1 MRAPHAPLEVHE
13 HTFGELKDGGI
24 LLETLA
30 SEICGTDVHL
40 HEGRL
45 ASVPWPIIPGHVSC
59 GLVVKTGG
67 MPRDPFGEEIRPG
80 DVVTFYDVFGQC
92 GSCYSCLVAKQ
103 ETRCPHRRVYGI
115 TTSAHDGLLGG
126 WATHIELRPGVRT
139 VKLGRGVSVNDFMGG
154 GCGLPTGFSAVERGG
169 VVFGDVVLVQGAG
182 PVGQSAAIFA
192 KLCGAGRV
200 LMIGGPKNRIEAALA
215 RGADEAIELGAMKD
229 PEDRRRW
236 VLDQSQGRGADLVIE
251 ATGNPDA
258 VKEALELVRDGGRV
272 VVVGQYTD
280 AGDITISPHRHLNR
294 KHVTL
299 FGSWGYEFRHL
310 HLSMGGLERTRT
322 RFDWAGFVTREYGLD
337 QAGEALEAMKNQAVL
352 KALIRP
358 SNPRDVAPIERPE
371 AAGAESVPS

>member
-1 MRAPHAPLEVHE
+1 MTSPHAPLEMRE
-13 HTFGELKDGGI
+13 HPRPNLPEGGI

-45 ASVPWPIIPGHVSC
+45 DSVPWPIIPGHVSC
-59 GLVVKTGG
+59 GRVVEVKGT
-67 MPRDPFGEEIRPG
+67 PRDPFGEEISPG

-115 TTSAHDGLLGG
+115 TTSAKDGLLGG

-139 VKLGRGVSVNDFMGG
+139 VKLSGGVTVRDFMGG

-169 VVFGDVVLVQGAG
+169 VVFGDTVLVQGAG

-192 KLCGAGRV
+192 KLSGAGRV
-200 LMIGGPKNRIEAALA
+200 LMIGGPKDRIEAARA
-215 RGADEAIELGAMKD
+215 RGVDEALDIEVVRD
-229 PEDRRRW
+229 PEERKRWLLDLTRR
-236 VLDQSQGRGADLVIE
+236 RGADLVIE
-251 ATGNPDA
+251 ATGNPSA
-258 VKEALELVRDGGRV
+258 VREGLELVRDGGRM

-310 HLSMGGLERTRT
+310 YLSMGGLERTRE
-322 RFDWAGFVTREYGLD
+322 RYDWAGFISREYGLERAD
-337 QAGEALEAMKNQAVL
+337 EALEDMKKQSVL

-358 SNPRDVAPIERPE
+358 GV
-371 AAGAESVPS
+371 

>member
-1 MRAPHAPLEVHE
+1 MNAPHAPLSMRE
-13 HTFGELKDGGI
+13 HALPVLPEGGV

-30 SEICGTDVHL
+30 SEVCGTDVHL

-45 ASVPWPIIPGHVSC
+45 DSVPWPIIPGHVSC
-59 GLVVKTGG
+59 GRVVETKGA
-67 MPRDPFGEEIRPG
+67 PKDPFGEELRKG

-92 GSCYSCLVAKQ
+92 GACYSCLIAKQ

-115 TTSAHDGLLGG
+115 TTSAEDGLLGG

-139 VKLGRGVSVNDFMGG
+139 VKLPEGVTVEDFMGG

-169 VVFGDVVLVQGAG
+169 VAFGDTVVVQGAG

-200 LMIGGPKNRIEAALA
+200 IMIGGPANRIEAARA
-215 RGADEAIELGAMKD
+215 RGVDEAIDIGAVPD
-229 PEDRRRW
+229 PSERQRH
-236 VLDQSQGRGADLVIE
+236 VLDLTGRRGADLVIE
-251 ATGNPDA
+251 ATGNPAA
-258 VKEALELVRDGGRV
+258 VREALELVRDGGRV

-294 KHVTL
+294 KHINL
-299 FGSWGYEFRHL
+299 MGSWGYEFRHL
-310 HLSMGGLERTRT
+310 SLSLGGLARTRD
-322 RFDWAGFVTREYGLD
+322 RYDWAGFVSRSYRLE
-337 QAGEALEAMKNQAVL
+337 QASEALEDMRGQSVL

-358 SNPRDVAPIERPE
+358 SA
-371 AAGAESVPS
+371 

>member
-1 MRAPHAPLEVHE
+1 MTSPHAPLEMRE
-13 HTFGELKDGGI
+13 HPRPNLPEGGI

-45 ASVPWPIIPGHVSC
+45 DSVPWPIIPGHVSC
-59 GLVVKTGG
+59 GRVVEVKGT
-67 MPRDPFGEEIRPG
+67 PRDPFGEEISPG

-115 TTSAHDGLLGG
+115 TTSAKDGLLGG

-139 VKLGRGVSVNDFMGG
+139 VKLSGGVTVRVFMGG

-169 VVFGDVVLVQGAG
+169 VVFGDTVLVQGAG

-192 KLCGAGRV
+192 KLSGAGRV
-200 LMIGGPKNRIEAALA
+200 LMIGGPKDRIEAARA
-215 RGADEAIELGAMKD
+215 RGVDEALDIEVVRD
-229 PEDRRRW
+229 PEERKRWLLDLTRR
-236 VLDQSQGRGADLVIE
+236 RGADLVIE
-251 ATGNPDA
+251 ATGNPSA
-258 VKEALELVRDGGRV
+258 VREGLELVRDGGRM

-310 HLSMGGLERTRT
+310 YLSMGGLERTRE
-322 RFDWAGFVTREYGLD
+322 RYDWAGFISREYGLERAD
-337 QAGEALEAMKNQAVL
+337 EALEDMKKQSVL

-358 SNPRDVAPIERPE
+358 GV
-371 AAGAESVPS
+371 

>member
-1 MRAPHAPLEVHE
+1 MRAPHAPLEVRDHAP
-13 HTFGELKDGGI
+13 GELPPGGI

-30 SEICGTDVHL
+30 SEVCGTDVHL

-59 GLVVKTGG
+59 GRVVKTAGA
-67 MPRDPFGEEIRPG
+67 PHDPFGEEIRAG

-115 TTSAHDGLLGG
+115 TTSAKDGLLGG

-139 VKLGRGVSVNDFMGG
+139 VKLGRGVTVDDFMGG

-169 VVFGDVVLVQGAG
+169 VVFGDIVLVQGAG

-200 LMIGGPKNRIEAALA
+200 LMIGGPRNRIDAALA
-215 RGADEAIELGAMKD
+215 RGADEAIELGALPD
-229 PEDRRRW
+229 PGERKRW
-236 VLDQSQGRGADLVIE
+236 VLDQTQRRGADLVIE
-251 ATGNPDA
+251 ATGNPSA

-280 AGDITISPHRHLNR
+280 AGDITISPHRHLNA
-294 KHVTL
+294 KHITL
-299 FGSWGYEFRHL
+299 LGSWGYEFRHL
-310 HLSMGGLERTRT
+310 HLAMGGLERTRT
-322 RFDWAGFVTREYGLD
+322 RFDWAGFVSREYGLA
-337 QAGEALEAMKNQAVL
+337 QAGEALEAMKQQAVL

-358 SNPRDVAPIERPE
+358 
-371 AAGAESVPS
+371 

>member
-1 MRAPHAPLEVHE
+1 MTAPHAPLEIRE
-13 HTFGELKDGGI
+13 HDFPVLPPGGI

-30 SEICGTDVHL
+30 SEVCGTDVHL

-45 ASVPWPIIPGHVSC
+45 DSVPWPIIPGHVSC
-59 GLVVKTGG
+59 GRVVQAAGAPK
-67 MPRDPFGEEIRPG
+67 DPFGEEIRAG
-80 DVVTFYDVFGQC
+80 DVVTFYDVYGQC

-115 TTSAHDGLLGG
+115 TTRATEGLLGG

-139 VKLGRGVSVNDFMGG
+139 VKLKGGVTVADFMGG

-169 VVFGDVVLVQGAG
+169 VVFGDTVVVQGAG

-200 LMIGGPKNRIEAALA
+200 VMIGGPANRIAAARA
-215 RGADEAIELGAMKD
+215 RGVDEAIDIEAVT
-229 PEDRRRW
+229 EASERRRI
-236 VLDQSQGRGADLVIE
+236 VLDQTGGRGADLVIE
-251 ATGNPDA
+251 ATGNPAA
-258 VKEALELVRDGGRV
+258 VREALELVRDGGRV

-299 FGSWGYEFRHL
+299 LGSWGYEFRHL
-310 HLSMGGLERTRT
+310 YLSMGGLERTRE
-322 RFDWAGFVTREYGLD
+322 RYDWAGFVTREYALSETT
-337 QAGEALEAMKNQAVL
+337 QALGDMKTQSVL
-352 KALIRP
+352 KALVRP
-358 SNPRDVAPIERPE
+358 ATF
-371 AAGAESVPS
+371 